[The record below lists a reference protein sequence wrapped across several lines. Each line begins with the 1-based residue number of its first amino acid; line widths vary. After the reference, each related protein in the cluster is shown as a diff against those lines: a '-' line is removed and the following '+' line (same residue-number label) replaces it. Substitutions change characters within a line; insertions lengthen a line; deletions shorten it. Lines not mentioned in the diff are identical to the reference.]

1 MVLVA
6 VGSSGIPEQVGIT
19 RSTAGNLPHILNRFT
34 ARRRALAAV
43 LPVGLARG
51 HRGNHAAAIR
61 VHHLYATP
69 VLLSGLSSLVL
80 KKTEVAMIEDYHAE
94 LTEASG

>member
-1 MVLVA
+1 MV
-6 VGSSGIPEQVGIT
+6 
-19 RSTAGNLPHILNRFT
+19 N
-34 ARRRALAAV
+34 
-43 LPVGLARG
+43 G
-51 HRGNHAAAIR
+51 HRGNPAAAIR